1 VASMAVRRHVRIVA
15 CGVNHSFGG
24 GGWLWRNG
32 TNATKN
38 QEDNTG
44 RLRILHGYRLLD
56 SSMNEDLIVM
66 ILHLSK
72 EKMFDR
78 ARWQIAC
85 MSYNAFG
92 SQNTVIYYNK
102 EESKK
107 MNK

>member
-1 VASMAVRRHVRIVA
+1 
-15 CGVNHSFGG
+15 
-24 GGWLWRNG
+24 
-32 TNATKN
+32 
-38 QEDNTG
+38 
-44 RLRILHGYRLLD
+44 
-56 SSMNEDLIVM
+56 MNEDLIVM

-72 EKMFDR
+72 EKMFDK

-107 MNK
+107 IINNKHSQGSASTPATDWLFCLGSAIAIIMATITEHILELGEQVVTGFILWVDT